1 MSYIKITSQF
11 KTMQISGTLL
21 GLLLL
26 QTPLAHAALTDL
38 APSPLVVGGVVQVK
52 PNVMLMM
59 DDSGSMAWD
68 YMPDNGNSPYFSTSK
83 YGYSSA
89 QCNGVFYD
97 PTVRYTPP
105 NLPTPITLTGGATIL
120 GSTSILYDA
129 NSSVQVG
136 QTISGTGISPGA
148 LVVSVQS
155 STQATLNVPGNITTT
170 GGTFTI
176 VSYPRSS
183 MTAAPIDG
191 FGTTTTAT
199 LNLTKNFGLGQYTD
213 AYPTTSGGGPAYYY
227 VYTGNQTTEK
237 LKNFYNSSSTFYK
250 ECNSTVGYSPGN
262 GVFVKVN
269 VGTYATLT
277 VGSSGTSTSV
287 SSITVNGQNILSAAS
302 TASTTSTTVA
312 SSIAA
317 NINNCTSGLTGS
329 CTVSGYS
336 AAVSGSTVTISAPQ
350 SFAAGVISLNPVVT
364 QTGTLTIT
372 PTAFAGSGPGN
383 TDESTNFAN
392 WYSFYRTRILMMK
405 SSSGL
410 AFNRLSSDYRVGF
423 ATMNNN
429 GGDKLVNISDFT
441 QAQKTSFFTTLYSA
455 IANNSTPLLTALSNV
470 GLLYADKITTLN
482 GVTVV
487 DPIQY
492 SCQQNFTILST
503 DGFWNNQT
511 NQTLTAGPSTTA
523 VGQQDGTE
531 PQSSKQ
537 NDGALTSYHMQTG
550 PLQWRTT
557 QKQTSATLYRS
568 TNIQTTAAPLQ
579 WSTNLQQT
587 TQTLGMWTDQQQ
599 TTAPLMIRTHTMTMT
614 YYRLKVADSVG
625 GQTSNAS
632 RNSTYT
638 CSLTPNGNTTFYCT
652 LTVNQYTPSAVTG
665 LSSCTSTYTP
675 ATSTT
680 DGTAQTDSSRNVAV
694 CTWETTGWTSPVN
707 VGAGGTCTASAN
719 TQCSVGTTT
728 TSYVTNYP
736 TPSCTVTAN
745 LSGTST
751 ADASGNVVTACP
763 VASGGPQAMSSPMTP
778 VPSGGS
784 CNYGLNASN
793 PHLYCAGVA
802 SSAATSYAGT
812 YPPTCA
818 VSVATTNAGTSTMS
832 ANASGQIVTGCSTAG
847 SYGPA
852 TAIGAGNTCDPAL
865 PNVSCSIGTVGPLT
879 YTTAYPPSCG
889 ALYTPGVAN
898 TANSNGNVATSC
910 VTSASWSTPTAVGA
924 GGTCNGSQPNQ
935 QCSIGTPGTATYV
948 TTNPDTC
955 TPFNATAA
963 NVADASGKVPGT
975 CPVSGTPSG
984 WTNVATGGSCTPS
997 ATTSCQYAWG
1007 STTTSSSCVAAA
1019 SSGSGAWTIT
1029 SGTQCTGFST
1039 GGVSNTLAD
1048 VAEYYYKTDMRT
1060 STLGN
1065 CTSGS
1070 GNSETLCSS
1079 AVPDPYNNVPKSG
1092 DDAANWQH
1100 MVTFTLGL
1108 GARGN
1113 MVFSPTYANDTSGDY
1128 FDINHTTT
1136 PGNSSTV
1143 CPWQSFSGYCTWP
1156 TPDSSGP
1163 PANIDDLWHA
1173 AIDGRGSY
1181 YSATDPTALASGL
1194 TNALAAVSA
1203 RTGTSAAA
1211 TTSNPNI
1218 TSGDNFLF
1226 SSNFV
1231 SIDWT
1236 GDLQRQQL
1244 DLTTGAPV
1252 TQIDPLTGQTV
1263 TVVDWSARDLL
1274 DATPWST
1281 RNIYTWDA
1289 ANASGNHL
1297 KPFTWAS
1304 LTTTEQAQFT
1314 PPAISNLTQ
1323 LCQGAA
1329 PCLPTWQPTF
1339 AYSPGMVYRDATGN
1353 TWYQV
1358 TTAYTSLL
1366 TFGSLDTSNTVVI
1379 TGASGSNLVDFLDGD
1394 RSNEEGNVPSTSK
1407 YFRNRTHVLGDI
1419 VDSEAVYVKGGK
1431 FNYSDFG
1438 YTTFVSNNTARQGMV
1453 YVAANDGM
1461 LHGFYS
1467 TSGNMDST
1475 TGLVV
1480 ASGGTAVV
1488 GGTEAFAYIP
1498 KMVQPDLYLLAD
1510 KNYKNLHHYFADGTP
1525 TVGDVCV
1532 SGCASAATAVW
1543 KTILVAG
1550 LNSGGRGYY
1559 ALDITNPAAPK
1570 ALWEFTDPNM
1580 GDTFGNPVISK
1591 LSNGDWVVLVTS
1603 GYNNVSPGDG
1613 VGRLYTLKAY
1623 TGVLDTAV
1631 NGTGIIST
1639 GVGSTG
1645 SPSGLARITAEVVDP
1660 QTNNT
1665 ILQVYGGDLYGDFWR
1680 FDVNNTLGAG
1690 YTAQLLVQATGP
1702 TGTVQ
1707 PITVKPAV
1715 GIVGTSN
1722 VVYFG
1727 TGRYLGT
1734 TDPNAVDQLSPNLQT
1749 LYGIYDPLTVMA
1761 GPLTPIYGNVR
1772 TDPTFVSQTLTLS
1785 TCPAGS
1791 PASLCSAG
1799 QSVFLT
1805 TNNPASIPTNHGW
1818 YVDLPVS
1825 SQRDNTDPALQLQT
1839 LNYTTNIPDTTGSAC
1854 TIGGSSYDLSFDYRT
1869 GGPVSTAAVTTT
1881 DIFGVKNTVYISG
1894 ASLGNSMATR
1904 PIYVELP
1911 SGAVIALIRMGSG
1924 QTVVAGVP
1932 IGGGGGN
1939 TRRVSWR
1946 EIN

>member
-1 MSYIKITSQF
+1 MRYIKNTSPF
-11 KTMQISGTLL
+11 KIMPILGILL

-38 APSPLVVGGVVQVK
+38 ASSPLVVGGVVQVK

-83 YGYSSA
+83 YGYASA
-89 QCNGVFYD
+89 QCNGVFYN
-97 PTVRYTPP
+97 PSIQYTPP
-105 NLPTPITLTGGATIL
+105 NLPTPTTLTGGATTL
-120 GSTSILYDA
+120 GSTSISYNA

-155 STQATLNVPGNITTT
+155 STQATLNVPGTSTTT

-176 VSYPRSS
+176 GNYPRSS

-191 FGTTTTAT
+191 FGTTTTST
-199 LNLTKNFGLGQYTD
+199 INLTHNFGLGQNTD
-213 AYPTTSGGGPAYYY
+213 TSPTTTGGGPAYYY
-227 VYTGNQTTEK
+227 VYTGTQTTEK
-237 LKNFYNSSSTFYK
+237 QKNFYTSSSTFYQ
-250 ECNSTVGYSPGN
+250 ECNSTIGSAPGN
-262 GVFVKVN
+262 GVFVQVN
-269 VGTYATLT
+269 VGTFATLT
-277 VGSSGTSTSV
+277 VGGSGTSIA
-287 SSITVNGQNILSAAS
+287 SSITVNGQKILSTAS
-302 TASTTSTTVA
+302 TASITTTSVA
-312 SSIAA
+312 ASIAT
-317 NINNCTSGLTGS
+317 NINNCTSVATGS

-336 AAVSGSTVTISAPQ
+336 AVSSGSTVTISAPQ
-350 SFAAGVISLNPVVT
+350 SVAAGVISLLPVVT

-372 PTAFAGSGPGN
+372 PTPFAGSGPGN

-410 AFNRLSSDYRVGF
+410 AFNRLNSNYRVGF

-429 GGDKLVNISDFT
+429 GGNKLVNISDFT
-441 QAQKTSFFTTLYSA
+441 PTQKTSFFTTLYGTTA
-455 IANNSTPLLTALSNV
+455 GNSTPLLQALSNV
-470 GLLYADKITTLN
+470 GLLYAHSITTLN

-503 DGFWNNQT
+503 DGFWNDQT

-531 PQSSKQ
+531 PPTSKQ
-537 NDGALTSYHMQTG
+537 NDGSLTSYSVQTG
-550 PLQWRTT
+550 TLQWQTT
-557 QKQTSATLYRS
+557 QKQTSATLKRS
-568 TNIQTTAAPLQ
+568 TNIQTTSAPLQ
-579 WSTNLQQT
+579 WSTNFQVS
-587 TQTLGMWTDQQQ
+587 TQTLGMWTDQKQ
-599 TTAPLMIRTHTMTMT
+599 TTAPLMISTLDWTSTT
-614 YYRLKVADSVG
+614 YRLLVSNSSG
-625 GQTSNAS
+625 GSTGNAS
-632 RNSTYT
+632 RNSTYNCIT
-638 CSLTPNGNTTFYCT
+638 SGGAYGSNAYCSLGSIQSGPTTGFST
-652 LTVNQYTPSAVTG
+652 
-665 LSSCTSTYTP
+665 CTSTYNNPGT
-675 ATSTT
+675 TTT
-680 DGTAQTDSSRNVAV
+680 DNSRNVVV
-694 CTWETTGWTSPVN
+694 CTQGTGWTPPVN

-719 TQCSVGTTT
+719 AICSVGATT

-736 TPSCTVTAN
+736 TPSCSVTAN

-763 VASGGPQAMSSPMTP
+763 VGSGGPQAMSSPMTP
-778 VPSGGS
+778 VPAGGS
-784 CNYGLNASN
+784 CNYGSNASN

-802 SSAATSYAGT
+802 SSAATSYVGT
-812 YPPTCA
+812 YPPTCT
-818 VSVATTNAGTSTMS
+818 VSAATWNAGTSTWNMS
-832 ANASGQIVTGCSTAG
+832 ANASGQMVTGCSTAA

-852 TAIGAGNTCDPAL
+852 TAIGAGNTCNPAL
-865 PNVSCSIGTVGPLT
+865 PNVACSIGAVGPLT
-879 YTTAYPPSCG
+879 YTTVYPPSCS

-898 TANSNGNVATSC
+898 TANSSGNVATSC
-910 VTSASWSTPTAVGA
+910 VTSGSWSTPVAVGA

-935 QCSIGTPGTATYV
+935 QCSIGAAGTAAYV
-948 TTNPDTC
+948 TTNPPTC

-963 NVADASGKVPGT
+963 NVADASGKVPST
-975 CPVSGTPSG
+975 CPVSGTPSA
-984 WTNVATGGSCTPS
+984 WANVVAGGSCTPS
-997 ATTSCQYAWG
+997 ATTNCQYAWA
-1007 STTTSSSCVAAA
+1007 TATTSTSCVANA
-1019 SSGSGAWTIT
+1019 SSGAGTWTVT
-1029 SGTQCTGFST
+1029 TATQCTQFTT

-1048 VAEYYYKTDMRT
+1048 VAEYYYVTDLRT

-1065 CTSGS
+1065 CLSGS
-1070 GNSETLCSS
+1070 GNGETLCSTAS
-1079 AVPDPYNNVPKSG
+1079 PDPYNNVPKSG

-1108 GARGN
+1108 GARGQ
-1113 MVFSPTYANDTSGDY
+1113 MVFSPTYASDSSGDY

-1136 PGNSSTV
+1136 PGNSATV
-1143 CPWQSFSGYCTWP
+1143 CPWQSFSGLCTWP

-1173 AIDGRGSY
+1173 AVDGRGSY

-1194 TNALAAVSA
+1194 TNALAAVTA

-1226 SSNFV
+1226 SSDFV

-1236 GDLQRQQL
+1236 GDLVRQQL
-1244 DLTTGAPV
+1244 NLTTGAPI

-1263 TVVDWSARDLL
+1263 PVIDWSARDLL
-1274 DATPWST
+1274 DATTWAS
-1281 RNIYTWDA
+1281 RNVYTWDA
-1289 ANASGNHL
+1289 SNASGNNL
-1297 KPFTWAS
+1297 KPFTWGS
-1304 LTTTEQAQFT
+1304 LTPTEQAQFT
-1314 PPAISNLTQ
+1314 QPAISSLTQ
-1323 LCQGAA
+1323 LCNGAA

-1339 AYSPGMVYRDATGN
+1339 AYSPGMIYRNPTGN

-1366 TFGSLDTSNTVVI
+1366 TFGSLDTSNTVAI

-1394 RSNEEGNVPSTSK
+1394 RSNEEGNTPSTSK

-1419 VDSEAVYVKGGK
+1419 VDSEAVYVKSSHFG
-1431 FNYSDFG
+1431 YSDFG
-1438 YTTFVSNNTARQGMV
+1438 YAAFASNQVTRQGIV

-1467 TSGNMDST
+1467 ANGNMDPA
-1475 TGLVV
+1475 TGNDI
-1480 ASGGTAVV
+1480 ASGGTAVT
-1488 GGTEAFAYIP
+1488 GGSEAFAYIP
-1498 KMVQPDLYLLAD
+1498 KMVQPNLFLLAD
-1510 KNYKNLHHYFADGTP
+1510 KNYKILHRYFTDGTP

-1532 SGCASAATAVW
+1532 SGCSSASTAVW
-1543 KTILVAG
+1543 KTIMVAG
-1550 LNSGGRGYY
+1550 LNTGGRGYY

-1570 ALWEFTDPNM
+1570 ALWEFTDSNM
-1580 GDTFGNPVISK
+1580 GETFGNPVISK
-1591 LSNGDWVVLVTS
+1591 LANGDWVVLVTS

-1613 VGRLYTLKAY
+1613 VGRLYALKAY

-1645 SPSGLARITAEVVDP
+1645 SPSGLTRITAEVVDP
-1660 QTNNT
+1660 LTNNT
-1665 ILQVYGGDLYGDFWR
+1665 ILQVYGGDLLGDLWR

-1690 YTAQLLVQATGP
+1690 YSAQLLANAVGP
-1702 TGTVQ
+1702 SGAVQ

-1734 TDPNAVDQLSPNLQT
+1734 SDLNAIDQLSPNLQT

-1761 GPLTPIYGNVR
+1761 SPLTPIYANPR
-1772 TDPTFVSQTLTLS
+1772 LDSTFVNQTLTLS
-1785 TCPAGS
+1785 TCPAGA
-1791 PASLCSAG
+1791 PATLCSVG

-1805 TNNPASIPTNHGW
+1805 TNKPASIPGNHGW

-1825 SQRDNTDPALQLQT
+1825 SQRDNTDPALQLAT
-1839 LNYTTNIPDTTGSAC
+1839 LNYTTNIPDASGSAC

-1869 GGPVSTAAVTTT
+1869 GGAVSTAAVTTT
-1881 DIFGVKNTVYISG
+1881 NIFGVKSTVYISG
-1894 ASLGNSMATR
+1894 GSLGNSMATR

-1911 SGAVIALIRMGSG
+1911 SGAVIALIRMGTG
-1924 QTVVAGVP
+1924 NTVVANVP

-1946 EIN
+1946 ELN